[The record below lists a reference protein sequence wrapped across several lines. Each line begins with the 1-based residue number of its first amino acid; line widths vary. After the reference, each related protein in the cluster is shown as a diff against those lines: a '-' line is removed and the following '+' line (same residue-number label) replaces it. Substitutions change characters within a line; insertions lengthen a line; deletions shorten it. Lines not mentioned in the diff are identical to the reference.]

1 MEVRLLSGSGA
12 AFALIA
18 VPDLSRAVDDG
29 VRLMDVELLSPDRLV
44 RYLNRPVPRRFFEQ
58 LAEAWMSCAQ
68 DAHPEQSV
76 ATVEDVE
83 AGLAFAVTASTP
95 FTVAIEVIIVPDL
108 EDDVVEHDGLDIEVA
123 RASLIG
129 AAHTLHDWL
138 A

>member
-1 MEVRLLSGSGA
+1 
-12 AFALIA
+12 
-18 VPDLSRAVDDG
+18 
-29 VRLMDVELLSPDRLV
+29 MDVELLSPDRLV